1 MHKKKERKIRRKVA
15 KREGTGHQFLDH
27 FSTFLPDQETLV
39 FNFHLTCILFFVL
52 IGIGG
57 APTTITA
64 WILLFVFFGLFQRVQ
79 VFLLGRG

>member
-1 MHKKKERKIRRKVA
+1 MHKKKKEKSEEKLLKGKARV
-15 KREGTGHQFLDH
+15 TNFLDH
-27 FSTFLPDQETLV
+27 FSTFLTDQETLV

>member
-1 MHKKKERKIRRKVA
+1 MHKKKKEKSEEKLLKGKARV
-15 KREGTGHQFLDH
+15 TNFLDH
-27 FSTFLPDQETLV
+27 FSTFLTDQETLV
-39 FNFHLTCILFFVL
+39 QLSSNLHLFFVL